1 MKSRGLWLALA
12 AGAGTVGAAYFFFR
26 ADAPRPEPPPR
37 LEAKPNE
44 PLPPPL
50 PPVLMQTGAD
60 RQLPVT
66 VAGAVT
72 PTVATNDVSALAR
85 QVQWAISSP
94 QPGEAGKAAQAIQRC
109 LTRER
114 SQASLQRFAEQNPG
128 KLRGDMQA
136 RLIEADAAM
145 LRQCQ
150 ALDAHSRAQ
159 LIPLL
164 RQSVAEGDQGAAIRL
179 VTALG
184 KGFDA
189 AAEAVAVDGVRRDAQ
204 ACHRHTLEILHM
216 LAMVMPGLVTASEA
230 AAYSKG

>member
-1 MKSRGLWLALA
+1 
-12 AGAGTVGAAYFFFR
+12 
-26 ADAPRPEPPPR
+26 
-37 LEAKPNE
+37 
-44 PLPPPL
+44 
-50 PPVLMQTGAD
+50 
-60 RQLPVT
+60 
-66 VAGAVT
+66 
-72 PTVATNDVSALAR
+72 
-85 QVQWAISSP
+85 
-94 QPGEAGKAAQAIQRC
+94 
-109 LTRER
+109 
-114 SQASLQRFAEQNPG
+114 
-128 KLRGDMQA
+128 MQA